1 MSLKAWDWEDEDR
14 NGCAAISSLPSFFR
28 SESDAG
34 ECLRSD
40 TQESDWEGPCSS
52 VSSSG
57 GLASTFDS
65 DAPQAVPCSFVISL
79 AFSVNTDQKVKHAS
93 FMDKYKKHPKLRH
106 HAARFRHFYHMEYFL
121 LPDDQE
127 PKKVDMVLLPGVAK
141 LFLDSGVKNVKPWCE
156 DDKLWVS
163 WSQTFNINVTKELLK
178 KLNFHKIIF
187 RLWDSKDRIPKKVR
201 YYSLKAACFLE
212 DVGSSEEVRNLVLNQ
227 RRLFDLGPEK
237 VNVVRVEWE
246 ESVPENQDKAESQTD
261 LLRDLAPNGAAPL
274 VAGRG
279 VRRKADPYLL
289 GAPGVFQNL
298 RSKTASS
305 PVWQLNKGKESE
317 IGRRSYRRRRQRAG
331 AEEKRPEGSRCLR
344 QDFIC
349 LQLVVTPLLA
359 VLQEA
364 CQTQVRGSVRVG
376 FQGCVRLLGRNGP
389 VSGKRFVYVLC
400 GVSAQCPVSGQLL
413 AVCRVP
419 AAAAKAPAL
428 SLPGGNHYRRQQAIT
443 SHSSLKSANILD
455 CVLTLKTEVPIMT
468 EEQKQDLNPMIIKIK
483 CASCLP
489 SQPVPI
495 HELERLCVPVYC
507 RYRFFKTPVHK
518 TSGEPHGT
526 HVYFQ
531 DTNVIFLGALDPQ
544 DLQEYLEGPPMVVE
558 VHDRDRKSEECCQKP
573 TLFGEGPLGSPVHLQ
588 AFVSPKDTENNPFD
602 REDERRDPYGVARV
616 SFADLL
622 LGHKYLNLAAPIH
635 SCEPHS
641 GDRAQDSRGK
651 KAAGGPADVLQSRP
665 VPAGHYLEAHS
676 QLKLRVDVAVALR
689 PRPGPPDLAGSLF
702 GRIVFVFDFRK
713 PFLLHGLLQDVTA
726 INAQALELDSYPAR
740 SVQQILSAFRTRV
753 KMAERERLDLLTGFH
768 VLDGRLHLFVLE
780 GLARQGLH
788 RLWESHQWRV
798 PAHERGKYKVLYDS
812 QLLFRGRLYADLET
826 TPFHVRLAKP
836 LAQLMRQPALYV
848 RNAVPRS
855 VFQALARIHDICHSS
870 TRLRDV
876 IVRDLLPSSAMI
888 KDLSQEFGIPI
899 SQEDLS
905 DEKLLA
911 LPSPPIPSYGVL
923 RRKRTSTLTSEV
935 LAHQER
941 YLHWRNSMLQ
951 RSKEWRASLVQ
962 RNIARVCV
970 QRLPQPVVKLIR
982 VSPSATA
989 VYNYSTQT
997 LNASQLAKK
1006 ELYREMAKEPGR
1018 RFTYSQKHLSPTVE
1032 PLDFEEEEKQAQKKS
1047 REAWLT
1053 ASGFQV
1059 TGLQRSDKSCRQDFR
1074 LPSTK
1079 QLTEE
1084 WKESALFA
1092 NILKPVLDRDRWNW
1106 TRRHLDFDLY
1116 KQPPPFLELPPPPP
1130 ALKPVTDQ
1138 LRKFSPPPPK
1148 DSWEHGTCPLKQN
1161 KVPFQMA
1168 VQVQVHWDIFSAVI
1182 QLPMAGLSI

>member
-261 LLRDLAPNGAAPL
+261 LLRGGLVSESQPRFPPHIPSRSLFRPLCFISDRYLCPSVRQVLLAQLDKLGNGARTMTALSQGHSSGGGLARGLRWSNSKAQTPLPWGEKCLEEPCACSGLTAITAPSALPFSGAAVGVRPRLAPLLRRPSPQRGSPSGCWKRPQEEGRPLPSGGAWRLPE
-274 VAGRG
+274 
-279 VRRKADPYLL
+279 
-289 GAPGVFQNL
+289 
-298 RSKTASS
+298 SS
-305 PVWQLNKGKESE
+305 QQDCQLPHKGKESE

-364 CQTQVRGSVRVG
+364 CQTQVGGSVRVG
-376 FQGCVRLLGRNGP
+376 FQGCVRLLGQNGP

-400 GVSAQCPVSGQLL
+400 SVSAQCRVSGQVL

-573 TLFGEGPLGSPVHLQ
+573 TLFGEDPLGSPVHLQ

-602 REDERRDPYGVARV
+602 REDERRDPYGVTRV

-641 GDRAQDSRGK
+641 RDRAQDSRGK

-689 PRPGPPDLAGSLF
+689 PRPGAPDLAGSLF

-780 GLARQGLH
+780 GLARQGLR
-788 RLWESHQWRV
+788 RLWESHQ
-798 PAHERGKYKVLYDS
+798 
-812 QLLFRGRLYADLET
+812 
-826 TPFHVRLAKP
+826 
-836 LAQLMRQPALYV
+836 
-848 RNAVPRS
+848 
-855 VFQALARIHDICHSS
+855 
-870 TRLRDV
+870 
-876 IVRDLLPSSAMI
+876 
-888 KDLSQEFGIPI
+888 
-899 SQEDLS
+899 
-905 DEKLLA
+905 
-911 LPSPPIPSYGVL
+911 
-923 RRKRTSTLTSEV
+923 RR
-935 LAHQER
+935 
-941 YLHWRNSMLQ
+941 
-951 RSKEWRASLVQ
+951 
-962 RNIARVCV
+962 
-970 QRLPQPVVKLIR
+970 
-982 VSPSATA
+982 
-989 VYNYSTQT
+989 
-997 LNASQLAKK
+997 
-1006 ELYREMAKEPGR
+1006 
-1018 RFTYSQKHLSPTVE
+1018 
-1032 PLDFEEEEKQAQKKS
+1032 
-1047 REAWLT
+1047 
-1053 ASGFQV
+1053 
-1059 TGLQRSDKSCRQDFR
+1059 
-1074 LPSTK
+1074 
-1079 QLTEE
+1079 
-1084 WKESALFA
+1084 
-1092 NILKPVLDRDRWNW
+1092 
-1106 TRRHLDFDLY
+1106 
-1116 KQPPPFLELPPPPP
+1116 
-1130 ALKPVTDQ
+1130 
-1138 LRKFSPPPPK
+1138 
-1148 DSWEHGTCPLKQN
+1148 
-1161 KVPFQMA
+1161 
-1168 VQVQVHWDIFSAVI
+1168 
-1182 QLPMAGLSI
+1182 